1 VSWPIQDHCAAFLT
15 LVASAPGGPPS
26 LKVFDGSV
34 TADALFGGGVFSAD
48 PPYVLVYFSI
58 ETPDGLTVPEWLSL
72 TLTSVVINARAIV
85 HCVGVEPE
93 GAKAARA
100 VAGRVRAAVLDQT
113 LTVAGYSCNPVRWIE
128 GQPPQRNE
136 EVPGTAVFDVVD
148 VYGWTA
154 TSG

>member
-1 VSWPIQDHCAAFLT
+1 MTWPIQDHCDAFLT
-15 LVASAPGGPPS
+15 LVRAASGSPS
-26 LKVFDGSV
+26 LAVYDGRV
-34 TADALFGGGVFSAD
+34 PDGAEPAYA
-48 PPYVLVYFSI
+48 LVYFQI

-72 TLTSVVINARAIV
+72 TLTSTVINARAIV
-85 HCVGVEPE
+85 HCVGADPE
-93 GAKAARA
+93 GARAARA

-154 TSG
+154 TSA

>member
-1 VSWPIQDHCAAFLT
+1 MSWPIQDHCDAFLT
-15 LVASAPGGPPS
+15 LVRAASGSPP
-26 LKVFDGSV
+26 LAVYDGKVPDN
-34 TADALFGGGVFSAD
+34 AEPAYA
-48 PPYVLVYFSI
+48 LVYFAI

-72 TLTSVVINARAIV
+72 KLTSVVINGRAFV
-85 HCVGVEPE
+85 HCVGADPE

-136 EVPGTAVFDVVD
+136 EIPGSAVFDVVD